1 MSLKC
6 LIYMYSASFTIYL
19 LMKCFLSL
27 QITLLLHS
35 SFPCDDSLSGVHDQN
50 HMEAST
56 DIFGW
61 LSILW
66 ERGFLH
72 DNPHGTSNLP

>member
-1 MSLKC
+1 
-6 LIYMYSASFTIYL
+6 
-19 LMKCFLSL
+19 
-27 QITLLLHS
+27 
-35 SFPCDDSLSGVHDQN
+35 
-50 HMEAST
+50 MEASA

-72 DNPHGTSNLP
+72 DNPHGTSNLPKCFLVRWWKFVPIIHVAYITPFQIFAALNGMFVCL